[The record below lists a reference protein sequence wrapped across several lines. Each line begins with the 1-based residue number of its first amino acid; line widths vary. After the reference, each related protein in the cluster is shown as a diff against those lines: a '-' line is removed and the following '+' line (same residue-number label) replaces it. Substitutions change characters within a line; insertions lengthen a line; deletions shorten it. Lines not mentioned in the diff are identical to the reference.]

1 MGDAVAD
8 ARPKGPLDRGG
19 RQRFR
24 AEVIGRKNLPTI
36 PAVLSQ
42 VLGLVEREDSST
54 RDLVD
59 LIEHDQAL
67 TGKMLRLANSAF
79 FGQSRRVA
87 TIPRAVMLLGFSTA
101 RSSDSRAGSRRFPAP
116 SCCSAS
122 RRSGTSRS
130 G

>member
-1 MGDAVAD
+1 MGDAAAD
-8 ARPKGPLDRGG
+8 ATPKGPLDEAGL
-19 RQRFR
+19 QRFR

-54 RDLVD
+54 RELVD

-67 TGKMLRLANSAF
+67 TGKMLRLANSAL

-87 TIPRAVMLLGFSTA
+87 TIPRAVMLLGCSTVRNLA
-101 RSSDSRAGSRRFPAP
+101 LGVKVWDTVAHGIPA
-116 SCCSAS
+116 A
-122 RRSGTSRS
+122 RRSEERRVG
-130 G
+130 